1 MVPKEWINVSLGD
14 VITYKK
20 GFAFDSSNFQS
31 HGVQI
36 IRISDTTSNSISL
49 KNPIYV
55 SKEVAAKLTAFIVH
69 EGDIVLS
76 TVGSRPHLVDSMV
89 GKAVRI
95 PKETEGS
102 LLNQNLVKLIPK
114 KSVIIND
121 YLYLMVKKSR
131 FIYFISTLIRGNA
144 NQVSITLKELFK
156 YKFPLPPLIEQKK
169 ITQILSTWDKAITTT
184 EKLLVNSEQQKKA
197 LMQQLLT
204 GKILFPTDTSAW
216 RSFTLSE
223 IFDFKKG
230 RGLSKDMITSRGK
243 NRCILYGELYTQYNE
258 VIKNVVSRTDSND
271 GLPSKSGDV
280 LLPCSTTTTGTDLAK
295 AVALFEDG
303 ILLGGDINVLRPK
316 ISVDSAFL
324 AYLLTHVK
332 RNAIASKA
340 QGITIIHLYG
350 SDLKN
355 LEVTIPEILR
365 EQQKISSVISIVDG
379 EIEKL
384 KQKLDCLKI
393 EKKALMQQLLTGKRR
408 VRLQGD
414 V

>member
-55 SKEVAAKLTAFIVH
+55 SKEVAAKLTAFILH

-144 NQVSITLKELFK
+144 NQVSITLNELFK

-169 ITQILSTWDKAITTT
+169 ITQILSTWDKAISTT
-184 EKLLVNSEQQKKA
+184 EKLLANSEQQKKA

-204 GKILFPTDTSAW
+204 GKKRFLGFSKEWSNGRLGELCDFKGGSAFKEVQQGKN
-216 RSFTLSE
+216 SGDLPFIKVSDMNLKGNE
-223 IFDFKKG
+223 IFIQNANNWITFEAANQMKAKSFPKWAIVFAKVGAALLLNRRRILQQETIIDNNMMAAIPKK
-230 RGLSKDMITSRGK
+230 STDP
-243 NRCILYGELYTQYNE
+243 NFLYQ
-258 VIKNVVSRTDSND
+258 
-271 GLPSKSGDV
+271 
-280 LLPCSTTTTGTDLAK
+280 
-295 AVALFEDG
+295 
-303 ILLGGDINVLRPK
+303 ILLLIDFAKLVQEGAIPSINQSDL
-316 ISVDSAFL
+316 SAF
-324 AYLLTHVK
+324 K
-332 RNAIASKA
+332 
-340 QGITIIHLYG
+340 IHYPDI
-350 SDLKN
+350 S
-355 LEVTIPEILR
+355 
-365 EQQKISSVISIVDG
+365 EQQKIAIVLSTADR
-379 EIEKL
+379 EIENI
-384 KQKLDCLKI
+384 KQKLDCLQQ

-408 VRLQGD
+408 VQ

>member
-184 EKLLVNSEQQKKA
+184 EKLLVNSEQ
-197 LMQQLLT
+197 
-204 GKILFPTDTSAW
+204 
-216 RSFTLSE
+216 
-223 IFDFKKG
+223 
-230 RGLSKDMITSRGK
+230 
-243 NRCILYGELYTQYNE
+243 
-258 VIKNVVSRTDSND
+258 
-271 GLPSKSGDV
+271 
-280 LLPCSTTTTGTDLAK
+280 
-295 AVALFEDG
+295 
-303 ILLGGDINVLRPK
+303 
-316 ISVDSAFL
+316 
-324 AYLLTHVK
+324 
-332 RNAIASKA
+332 
-340 QGITIIHLYG
+340 
-350 SDLKN
+350 
-355 LEVTIPEILR
+355 
-365 EQQKISSVISIVDG
+365 
-379 EIEKL
+379 
-384 KQKLDCLKI
+384 
-393 EKKALMQQLLTGKRR
+393 
-408 VRLQGD
+408 
-414 V
+414 

>member
-197 LMQQLLT
+197 LVQQLLT
-204 GKILFPTDTSAW
+204 GEKRFSEFNGIWQKNKLKDIVNVYYGKSPKDILELSGKFPIIGTSGITGYTNKYIAKGASVIIGRKGTINKPQLINGPFWAIDTTFYCLAKININICWFFYYLNIIN
-216 RSFTLSE
+216 L
-223 IFDFKKG
+223 
-230 RGLSKDMITSRGK
+230 L
-243 NRCILYGELYTQYNE
+243 NYNE
-258 VIKNVVSRTDSND
+258 ASGVPSLSRETIYEIIIKT
-271 GLPSKSGDV
+271 PSIEEQNKI
-280 LLPCSTTTTGTDLAK
+280 A
-295 AVALFEDG
+295 
-303 ILLGGDINVLRPK
+303 NVLSLSDQQIK
-316 ISVDSAFL
+316 FL
-324 AYLLTHVK
+324 
-332 RNAIASKA
+332 
-340 QGITIIHLYG
+340 
-350 SDLKN
+350 
-355 LEVTIPEILR
+355 
-365 EQQKISSVISIVDG
+365 QKKLDY
-379 EIEKL
+379 L
-384 KQKLDCLKI
+384 KQ
-393 EKKALMQQLLTGKRR
+393 EKKALMQQLLTGKKR
-408 VRLQGD
+408 VK
-414 V
+414 VAEINNA

>member
-408 VRLQGD
+408 V
-414 V
+414 

>member
-197 LMQQLLT
+197 LVQQLLT
-204 GKILFPTDTSAW
+204 GKKRFSEFQEAW
-216 RSFTLSE
+216 KIKTVSDFGHVVTGNTPSKAIKKNYGDSICWATAE
-223 IFDFKKG
+223 DFKSKYINDT
-230 RGLSKDMITSRGK
+230 RIKLSQEGALRARVLPAGSVLITCIASIGK
-243 NRCILYGELYTQYNE
+243 
-258 VIKNVVSRTDSND
+258 
-271 GLPSKSGDV
+271 
-280 LLPCSTTTTGTDLAK
+280 
-295 AVALFEDG
+295 
-303 ILLGGDINVLRPK
+303 
-316 ISVDSAFL
+316 
-324 AYLLTHVK
+324 
-332 RNAIASKA
+332 NAIASTTLATNQQINAVIINTENSNEYFYYLMEFHKKELIALAGTTAVPILNKA
-340 QGITIIHLYG
+340 
-350 SDLKN
+350 SF
-355 LEVTIPEILR
+355 
-365 EQQKISSVISIVDG
+365 QKIKVFVPSFEEQRKIAALLATVDIQR
-379 EIEKL
+379 ENLKMQLEKL
-384 KQKLDCLKI
+384 CN

-408 VRLQGD
+408 VQ

>member
-1 MVPKEWINVSLGD
+1 
-14 VITYKK
+14 
-20 GFAFDSSNFQS
+20 
-31 HGVQI
+31 
-36 IRISDTTSNSISL
+36 
-49 KNPIYV
+49 
-55 SKEVAAKLTAFIVH
+55 
-69 EGDIVLS
+69 
-76 TVGSRPHLVDSMV
+76 
-89 GKAVRI
+89 
-95 PKETEGS
+95 
-102 LLNQNLVKLIPK
+102 
-114 KSVIIND
+114 
-121 YLYLMVKKSR
+121 
-131 FIYFISTLIRGNA
+131 
-144 NQVSITLKELFK
+144 
-156 YKFPLPPLIEQKK
+156 
-169 ITQILSTWDKAITTT
+169 
-184 EKLLVNSEQQKKA
+184 KKA

>member
-55 SKEVAAKLTAFIVH
+55 SKEVAAKLTAFILH

-144 NQVSITLKELFK
+144 NQVSITLNELF
-156 YKFPLPPLIEQKK
+156 
-169 ITQILSTWDKAITTT
+169 
-184 EKLLVNSEQQKKA
+184 
-197 LMQQLLT
+197 
-204 GKILFPTDTSAW
+204 
-216 RSFTLSE
+216 
-223 IFDFKKG
+223 
-230 RGLSKDMITSRGK
+230 
-243 NRCILYGELYTQYNE
+243 
-258 VIKNVVSRTDSND
+258 
-271 GLPSKSGDV
+271 
-280 LLPCSTTTTGTDLAK
+280 
-295 AVALFEDG
+295 
-303 ILLGGDINVLRPK
+303 
-316 ISVDSAFL
+316 
-324 AYLLTHVK
+324 
-332 RNAIASKA
+332 
-340 QGITIIHLYG
+340 
-350 SDLKN
+350 
-355 LEVTIPEILR
+355 
-365 EQQKISSVISIVDG
+365 
-379 EIEKL
+379 
-384 KQKLDCLKI
+384 
-393 EKKALMQQLLTGKRR
+393 
-408 VRLQGD
+408 
-414 V
+414 